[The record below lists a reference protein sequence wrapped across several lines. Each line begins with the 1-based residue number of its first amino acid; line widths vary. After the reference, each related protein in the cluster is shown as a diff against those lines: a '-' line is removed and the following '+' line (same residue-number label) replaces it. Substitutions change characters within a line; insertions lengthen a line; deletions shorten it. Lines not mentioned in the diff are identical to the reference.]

1 MNITPRP
8 ITASDHVDQSR
19 DASGLQKWSRSS
31 RTVDFIMSVLGWF
44 TIPVEVFLRRDFGQR
59 WFTAVNFYAGLL
71 LLTIFATLQYVISLL
86 WEWLHNLIDGIISSV
101 NPFYTAEVYTLADRL
116 MDRSML
122 FIVIAYMLAGSYHLF
137 KIWWR
142 NRANIALH
150 SFSDG
155 TSLLEPVAAIL
166 MQLLNIVTAPMVSLF
181 IILLPKSQRT
191 EIPQPSLI
199 KDKTAFANMVLEP
212 LLLFLFAIK
221 LHGIVSLWLFIS
233 AAALAIHASWRETAK
248 LNKILDFR
256 DSILDARA
264 MMQLRSETQQ
274 SSVQQEMIQQA
285 AETLRDAPQI
295 TSRIGEQY
303 PDLIDIIEEMNTHKS
318 LES

>member
-19 DASGLQKWSRSS
+19 DASGLHKWSRSS

-44 TIPVEVFLRRDFGQR
+44 AIPVEVFLRRDFGQR

-71 LLTIFATLQYVISLL
+71 LLMIFATLQYVISLL
-86 WEWLHNLIDGIISSV
+86 REWLHNLIDSIISSV
-101 NPFYTAEVYTLADRL
+101 NPFYTSAIYSFVDRL

-122 FIVIAYMLAGSYHLF
+122 FIVIAYMLVGSYHLF

-155 TSLLEPVAAIL
+155 TSRLEPVAAGL
-166 MQLLNIVTAPMVSLF
+166 MQFLNIVTAPMVSLF
-181 IILLPKSQRT
+181 VQLLPKDQRV
-191 EIPQPSLI
+191 EIPKPSLI
-199 KDKTAFANMVLEP
+199 NDKTAFANVVLEP
-212 LLLFLFAIK
+212 LLVFILAIK

-233 AAALAIHASWRETAK
+233 AIALAIHASWRETAK

-264 MMQLRSETQQ
+264 MMQLRNETQQ
-274 SSVQQEMIQQA
+274 PSVQQEVIQQVA
-285 AETLRDAPQI
+285 ATLRDAPQI
-295 TSRIGEQY
+295 TSRVGEQY
-303 PDLIDIIEEMNTHKS
+303 PDLMDIIEELNTNS
-318 LES
+318 NTR